1 MSYKQET
8 EYGRVWKYDTFT
20 FNVPEFKELLKEGRG
35 YLVTNWGGKQWL
47 ALPHEDGEFNKEG
60 MGSFTI
66 VIKSQM
72 TYMDKLKKA
81 NARKQEAK

>member
-47 ALPHEDGEFNKEG
+47 AMPEPKEG